1 MDENEKQELTRE
13 YKAFK
18 FELDNVDETT
28 GEFSG
33 HASVFDNVDDGN
45 DIMERGAFAKTIVE
59 NFERIKI
66 LSQHNEC
73 DLPIGK
79 PIELR
84 EDGKGLFVR
93 GKISDTQ
100 KGRDVQILL
109 KDRVLNEMSVG
120 YEAVDFEYDDKGIRH
135 LKEVKLWE
143 ISIVTWAMN
152 ELATIDEVK
161 YLAEN
166 LKIEA
171 KNGKISRSR
180 LNALR
185 PFIAVLRELAEVL
198 EPFLEL
204 PAIEEKP
211 QTEPE
216 HKNPGKSAPDRAKE
230 AKNIGMIFKIVP
242 TKKM

>member
-1 MDENEKQELTRE
+1 M
-13 YKAFK
+13 
-18 FELDNVDETT
+18 
-28 GEFSG
+28 
-33 HASVFDNVDDGN
+33 
-45 DIMERGAFAKTIVE
+45 
-59 NFERIKI
+59 
-66 LSQHNEC
+66 
-73 DLPIGK
+73 
-79 PIELR
+79 
-84 EDGKGLFVR
+84 
-93 GKISDTQ
+93 
-100 KGRDVQILL
+100 
-109 KDRVLNEMSVG
+109 
-120 YEAVDFEYDDKGIRH
+120 DFEYDDKGIRH

-161 YLAEN
+161 SLAEN